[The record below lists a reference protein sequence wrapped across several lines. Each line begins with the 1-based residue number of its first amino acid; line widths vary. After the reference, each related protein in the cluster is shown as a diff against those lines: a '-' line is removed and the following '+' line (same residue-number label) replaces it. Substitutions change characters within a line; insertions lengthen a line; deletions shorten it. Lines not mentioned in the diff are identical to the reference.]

1 MGNCDV
7 TFCAMIVFHVTSKAV
22 LPQECAKRL
31 LQDKSIGNEIYQEP
45 VQTRLQGK
53 ESICPAITKRK
64 LKTFKTQSKMMK
76 KKIDG
81 RVVQLIEDRHKRRSL
96 LTQQE

>member
-1 MGNCDV
+1 MGNFDV

-31 LQDKSIGNEIYQEP
+31 LQDESIGNETYQES

-53 ESICPAITKRK
+53 ESIFPAITKRK
-64 LKTFKTQSKMMK
+64 LKASKP
-76 KKIDG
+76 
-81 RVVQLIEDRHKRRSL
+81 SL
-96 LTQQE
+96 R